1 MTKLLKNF
9 KPYLGV
15 IIVIIFLTIG
25 QVRATLE
32 LPNQMSE
39 IVDVGIVQKGITNPV
54 TQGAG
59 TAATQLSYIL
69 NKGALML
76 LITVLYMICAVAA
89 GYLASKVS
97 AGVARDLRA
106 KVFSR
111 VEAFSLA
118 DIDKF
123 SIASLI
129 IRSTNDIAQVQ
140 QMSFMLLRIAL
151 IAPFMAIGAILMTL
165 KADGQLTW
173 IIGVAIPL
181 LAILVGITARF
192 AMPLFRSVQKKSD
205 RLNQVAREGLTGVRV
220 IRAFNRQDLQRERF
234 NATNTEL
241 TATTLRVNKLMTTIL
256 PIMMFIIQAVSVAI
270 IWFGAKLIDTGGL
283 QIGSLM
289 AFLQYAMQILTAVMM
304 LSMILI
310 MLPRASVS
318 AERINEVLETDP
330 TIFDPENPRI
340 PGNDAKVEFK
350 DVSYAF
356 KGADEPA
363 LSNISFTATAG
374 TTTAIIGSTGAGKST
389 LINLIERLYQATSGT
404 ITVND
409 VPVGDV
415 SQEELHNRL
424 GYAPQTA
431 VLFSGTIADNLLIGN
446 ENATEEDMWTALEVA
461 QAKAFVEELPEK
473 LDSYVSQGGKNFSG
487 GQKQRLA
494 IARAIIRKPDVYL
507 FDDTFSALDLTTDA
521 KLRAALEP
529 ITKEAVVIMV
539 AQRIS
544 TITHADQII
553 VIDEGRIAGVGTHE
567 ELLATNEVYQEI
579 AHSQLSEE
587 EMSR

>member
-9 KPYLGV
+9 KPYIGV

-181 LAILVGITARF
+181 LAVLVGITARF

-350 DVSYAF
+350 DVSFAF
-356 KGADEPA
+356 EGADEPA